1 MDMEL
6 KSLLYVVLKN
16 QCRILAKLEKIST
29 DVQDEGLNNL
39 EDPND
44 INKRPKIN
52 RLLALATPGETKN
65 TYPKE
70 INKSRIPYKRLLLSR
85 DSSSKNS

>member
-6 KSLLYVVLKN
+6 KSLLYVILKN

-39 EDPND
+39 EDPYVQNLR
-44 INKRPKIN
+44 KRMQENEDYLMMSLFKES
-52 RLLALATPGETKN
+52 LLESKVIQGEN
-65 TYPKE
+65 LE
-70 INKSRIPYKRLLLSR
+70 F
-85 DSSSKNS
+85 

>member
-39 EDPND
+39 EDPYVQNLR
-44 INKRPKIN
+44 KRMQENEENIMM
-52 RLLALATPGETKN
+52 LLFKESILETKVIQCEN
-65 TYPKE
+65 LE
-70 INKSRIPYKRLLLSR
+70 F
-85 DSSSKNS
+85 

>member
-39 EDPND
+39 EDPYVQNLR
-44 INKRPKIN
+44 KRMQENEENIMM
-52 RLLALATPGETKN
+52 LLFKESILETKVIQGEN
-65 TYPKE
+65 LE
-70 INKSRIPYKRLLLSR
+70 F
-85 DSSSKNS
+85 

>member
-39 EDPND
+39 EDPYVQNLR
-44 INKRPKIN
+44 KRMQENEDYLMMSLFKES
-52 RLLALATPGETKN
+52 LLESKVIQGEN
-65 TYPKE
+65 LE
-70 INKSRIPYKRLLLSR
+70 F
-85 DSSSKNS
+85 

>member
-6 KSLLYVVLKN
+6 KALLYVVLKN

-39 EDPND
+39 EDPYVQNLR
-44 INKRPKIN
+44 KRMQENEDYLMMSLFKES
-52 RLLALATPGETKN
+52 LLESKVIQGEN
-65 TYPKE
+65 LE
-70 INKSRIPYKRLLLSR
+70 F
-85 DSSSKNS
+85 